1 MIQFNRYKLPDETH
15 DFHGAFVNLVNTLA
29 AEING
34 DCDRTI
40 GLLMSMAERYPMNN
54 RIPVVAARLYY
65 WGKVSWS
72 TIERMIPAKLPTTF
86 FYAQE
91 LVGCLGFEQ
100 AARRWGIDEDLW
112 RLYQGFTNEDHPPP
126 DRVVGTVS
134 YQPHNSGFFSVMEN
148 IVAAH
153 ILAELEGKQVIID
166 LDGNWWN
173 YDEPFEDIF
182 EGTFEFTRNAKVTSL
197 PMIRFEHMRDK
208 WMNADTRLAS
218 YLASMKSDYYNA
230 IYFDIS
236 NYAAP
241 SLNVDS
247 AGVMFVRGGDKLHT
261 ETLMPPVTF
270 LLRDLKW
277 MAQRCDE
284 RYVLSDDKNYGE
296 RVASLDSF
304 VIDRSHQVEGGYHH
318 IPHRKVSCMNLLSNY
333 LMMVD
338 AKENMS
344 CPSANI
350 VNAANWSRNDKENY
364 SLSNPVHRYLLI

>member
-15 DFHGAFVNLVNTLA
+15 DFHGAFVTLVDTIA

-34 DCDRTI
+34 DCDRSI
-40 GLLMSMAERYPMNN
+40 GLLLAMSERYPLND
-54 RIPVVAARLYY
+54 RIPAVAARLFF
-65 WGKVSWS
+65 WGKVSWN
-72 TIERMIPAKLPTTF
+72 TIERMMPAKLPTTF

-91 LVGCLGFEQ
+91 LVGCLGFEHSS
-100 AARRWGIDEDLW
+100 RKWGIDEDLW
-112 RLYQGFTNEDHPPP
+112 RLYQGFTNADHPPP
-126 DRVVGTVS
+126 DTVVGTVS
-134 YQPHNSGFFSVMEN
+134 YQPRNSGFFSVMEN

-153 ILAELEGKQVIID
+153 ILAELEGMQVVID

-182 EGTFEFTRNAKVTSL
+182 EGTFEFTKNAKVTSL
-197 PMIRFEHMRDK
+197 PMIQFEHMRDK
-208 WMNADTRLAS
+208 WINADSRLAS
-218 YLASMKSDYYNA
+218 YLASMKEDYYNA

-247 AGVMFVRGGDKLHT
+247 AGVMFVRGGDKLQT
-261 ETLMPPVTF
+261 ETILPPMGF

-277 MAQRCDE
+277 MARRCDE
-284 RYVLSDDKNYGE
+284 RYILSDDKRVGE
-296 RVASLDSF
+296 AVASLDAF
-304 VIDRSHQVEGGYHH
+304 AIDRTNQVEGGYHH

-344 CPSANI
+344 CPSANL
-350 VNAANWSRNDKENY
+350 VNAAQWSRNDKENY
-364 SLSNPVHRYLLI
+364 SLSNPVYRYLLI